1 MRKVLAGNS
10 VTSVTRSMGWV
21 AWTVMG
27 LLVVLSYCGNHGC
40 LGYQFHDFVFKRM
53 LLGKPVFTTPTQH
66 RQYQRINLNS
76 AAASEALYTT
86 IRPGSTSAS
95 VGTATNTL
103 KTAGKQSVRQQHVYW
118 VLL

>member
-1 MRKVLAGNS
+1 MKKVLSAPFKSGNS
-10 VTSVTRSMGWV
+10 VTPVTRSMEWV

-53 LLGKPVFTTPTQH
+53 LLGKPAFTTPTLH
-66 RQYQRINLNS
+66 RQYRRINLNS
-76 AAASEALYTT
+76 ATTSEALDTT
-86 IRPGSTSAS
+86 IRPESTPAP

-103 KTAGKQSVRQQHVYW
+103 RTAGN
-118 VLL
+118 